1 MLLKADSLVLPE
13 TNMPVQILVKK
24 NLISIIMVPRII
36 IIPQLRL
43 IECLITYKERVIK
56 NLTPDYKELNFP

>member
-1 MLLKADSLVLPE
+1 
-13 TNMPVQILVKK
+13 
-24 NLISIIMVPRII
+24 MVPRII

-56 NLTPDYKELNFP
+56 NLTPDYKGLNFP